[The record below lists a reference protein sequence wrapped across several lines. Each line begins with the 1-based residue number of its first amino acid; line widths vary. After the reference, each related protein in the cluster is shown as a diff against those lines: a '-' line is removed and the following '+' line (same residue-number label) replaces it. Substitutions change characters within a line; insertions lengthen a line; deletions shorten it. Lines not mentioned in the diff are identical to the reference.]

1 MAEDLTNDAPGAA
14 PAPET
19 TALAATP
26 ADPPSPAA
34 ASAPLTHPHRV
45 RFVLIYG
52 ALGAVLIAAIAGV
65 AIFANQSVNPGPRW
79 STWKPSG
86 GGLGASKQIADHVSA
101 AYHLPSGE
109 QLVDVIAKAPSVS
122 PASTVTIPIHY
133 LAVRGTKGKSDTI
146 YTVSSDDSVMYSL
159 CGLGASC
166 SIAKGKASVERGR
179 LVRREIF
186 ELALYTFKY
195 VGSVKNVIAFMP
207 PQPGASPKYVVYL
220 RKDDLKDQLK
230 QPLATTLAPKAPL
243 PKTIAARE
251 VRSIDS
257 ATEPRVY
264 SFTLSQAQQGD
275 AILVLAP
282 LPA

>member
-1 MAEDLTNDAPGAA
+1 MAEDLTSPAAAA

-26 ADPPSPAA
+26 AAPPAPAGTT
-34 ASAPLTHPHRV
+34 APVTHPHRL
-45 RFVLIYG
+45 RFLFLYA
-52 ALGAVLIAAIAGV
+52 ALGAVLAAAIAGV
-65 AIFANQSVNPGPRW
+65 VIFANQSVNPGPRW
-79 STWKPSG
+79 SSWKPGG
-86 GGLGASKQIADHVSA
+86 GGLGAAKQIAEHVSA

-133 LAVRGTKGKSDTI
+133 LAVRGTKGHSDTI
-146 YTVSSDDSVMYSL
+146 YPVSSEDSVMYSM

-195 VGSVKNVIAFMP
+195 VGGVKNVIAFMP

-220 RKDDLKDQLK
+220 RKDDVKAQLK

-243 PKTIAARE
+243 PRTIAARE
-251 VRSIDS
+251 VKSIDT
-257 ATEPRVY
+257 ATETRVY

>member
-1 MAEDLTNDAPGAA
+1 MAEDLTKAEAPVAPVAPEA
-14 PAPET
+14 PA
-19 TALAATP
+19 ASVVP
-26 ADPPSPAA
+26 AQPSGQ
-34 ASAPLTHPHRV
+34 PHRA
-45 RFVLIYG
+45 RFLLIYA
-52 ALGAVLIAAIAGV
+52 ALGAILVAAIVGV
-65 AIFANQSVNPGPRW
+65 VLFASHSISPGPRW
-79 STWKPSG
+79 SAWKPSG
-86 GGLGASKQIADHVSA
+86 GGLGAATQIADHVSS

-133 LAVRGTKGKSDTI
+133 LAVRGTKGRADSI
-146 YTVSSDDSVMYSL
+146 YTVSSSDSVMYSL

-207 PQPGASPKYVVYL
+207 PTPGASPKYVVYL
-220 RKDDLKDQLK
+220 RKDDLKAQLK

-243 PKTIAARE
+243 PRTIASRE

-257 ATEPRVY
+257 VTEPRVY

-282 LPA
+282 IPA

>member
-1 MAEDLTNDAPGAA
+1 MAADLTGVGQDE

-26 ADPPSPAA
+26 APPPAGPA
-34 ASAPLTHPHRV
+34 ASAPHRA

-52 ALGAVLIAAIAGV
+52 ALGAVLVAAIAGV
-65 AIFANQSVNPGPRW
+65 AIFASNSISPGPKW
-79 STWKPSG
+79 SAWKPTG
-86 GGLGASKQIADHVSA
+86 GGLGASKQIAQHVGA
-101 AYHLPSGE
+101 AYHLPGGE
-109 QLVDVIAKAPSVS
+109 QMVDVIAQAPSVS
-122 PASTVTIPIHY
+122 PASSAIIPIHY
-133 LAVRGTKGKSDTI
+133 LAVRGTKGQADQVMN
-146 YTVSSDDSVMYSL
+146 VSPSDSVMYSM

-195 VGSVKNVIAFMP
+195 VGGVKNVIAFMP
-207 PQPGASPKYVVYL
+207 PQPGAAPKYVVYL
-220 RKDDLKDQLK
+220 RKDDLKEQLK
-230 QPLATTLAPKAPL
+230 QPLVTTLAAKAPL
-243 PKTIAARE
+243 PKTIAADE
-251 VRSIDS
+251 VRAIDS
-257 ATEPRVY
+257 FTEPRVF

-275 AILVLAP
+275 AVLVLTP